1 MKAFIYGLIIYIFLA
16 LPPVVELTESIMAI
30 HMHVQMPFLA
40 VCGALMTPLLQ
51 KKFPGFFEKWNRD
64 GIPGILLALIV
75 IGYWLIPRAMDD
87 ALMSSSTEIFK
98 FISWPFLVGLPIWDS
113 WRKLTKGWKN
123 FTLLTIGVLYT
134 IMAFIYIF
142 APDQLCNNY
151 LIVDQRT
158 LGWSFLI
165 IAVCIVIYQIQD
177 LFYDEEMYG

>member
-16 LPPVVELTESIMAI
+16 LPPVAHLTESIMAI

-51 KKFPGFFEKWNRD
+51 KKFPSFFMKWNRD
-64 GIPGILLALIV
+64 GIPGIVLALIV
-75 IGYWLIPRAMDD
+75 ISYWLIPRAMDD
-87 ALMSSSTEIFK
+87 ALMSLPVEIFK
-98 FISWPFLVGLPIWDS
+98 FISWPLLVGVPIWDS
-113 WRKLTKGWKN
+113 WRKLTRSWKN
-123 FTLLTIGVLYT
+123 GALITIAILYVV
-134 IMAFIYIF
+134 MAFIYIF

-158 LGWSFLI
+158 LGSSFLI
-165 IAVCIVIYQIQD
+165 VAICIVIYQIQL